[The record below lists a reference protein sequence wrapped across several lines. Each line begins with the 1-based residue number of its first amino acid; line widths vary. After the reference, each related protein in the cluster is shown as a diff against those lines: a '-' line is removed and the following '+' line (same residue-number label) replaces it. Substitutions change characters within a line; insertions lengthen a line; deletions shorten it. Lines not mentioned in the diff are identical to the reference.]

1 MENQANIYIVGA
13 GAIGKAL
20 AITLKS
26 ANRHVV
32 LLRATVQKSEEHE
45 ENLSLLL
52 NNADEVSATIK
63 ISSLN
68 HFEKLDGLI
77 ILTNKSYGN
86 KQISDLLKGKTGN
99 SPIVILQNGL
109 GVEDIFIENQFPKI
123 YRCVLFITSQV
134 FDENKVSF
142 KPVSPSAVGA
152 IKGDKSELL
161 NIVKCLNTDLFPF
174 KADENIQKIIWKKAI
189 INCVFN
195 SVCPLIEVDNGVFH
209 RDSDVLAIAKRII
222 EECIQIANGYSI
234 ELSSQE
240 VLENLLIISKFSD
253 GQLIS
258 SYQDI
263 LNKRATEIETLNFA
277 VVKMAEA
284 IGKAHLVKET
294 RLLGELTKLK
304 SDICRNKLHE

>member
-1 MENQANIYIVGA
+1 MGNQTNIYILGA

-20 AITLKS
+20 TIALKS
-26 ANRHVV
+26 VDRNVF
-32 LLRATVQKSEEHE
+32 LLRATVQESDEHE
-45 ENLSLLL
+45 ENLSLVL
-52 NNADEVSATIK
+52 NTGRELSANVRVSSI
-63 ISSLN
+63 N
-68 HFEKLDGLI
+68 HFSTLDGLI

-86 KQISDLLKGKTGN
+86 KQICDLLKEKIGK

-123 YRCVLFITSQV
+123 YRCVLFATSQV
-134 FDENKVSF
+134 IDDKVSF
-142 KPVSPSAVGA
+142 KPVSPSAIGV
-152 IKGDKSELL
+152 IKGDSREISK
-161 NIVKCLNTDLFPF
+161 IVECLNTDLFPF
-174 KADENIQKIIWKKAI
+174 KAEENIQKIIWKKAI

-195 SVCPLIEVDNGVFH
+195 SVCPLIEVDNGVFY
-209 RDSDVLAIAKRII
+209 RDTDVLALAKRIVD
-222 EECIQIANGYSI
+222 ECIQVANAYVI
-234 ELSSQE
+234 DMSSQE
-240 VLENLLIISKFSD
+240 VLENLLMISQLSD

-263 LNKRATEIETLNFA
+263 LNKRTTEIETLNFA

-304 SDICRNKLHE
+304 SDISRNKSSI